1 MATDFRLFK
10 GLTTALIQFF
20 VRSLKENRVKS
31 YEIRNNTQ
39 NTNQDYSNFINSTIL
54 RYMISYLNEKHI
66 NLIYLKIFLIHQ
78 PHFKVFKA
86 YPNIWFLSINR
97 TTSILPQSYMFKL
110 RIA

>member
-39 NTNQDYSNFINSTIL
+39 NANQDYSNFINSTIL
-54 RYMISYLNEKHI
+54 RYMISHLNEKHI
-66 NLIYLKIFLIHQ
+66 NLIYLKIFLILQ